1 MSPTLSSMFFQEN
14 GQNAIGAKGLTP
26 RPHSSGETCTKEKDA
41 HSKKDIHR
49 YHPYSKMICISPL
62 ASSKMNKTSK
72 STGDLPSQ
80 NNADH
85 KKEFP
90 DLLNGPLTSPTL
102 HFDDMHMAEKDLM
115 EDEDLSVL
123 LQLAS
128 SSQKQGRGGNES
140 RNSHPRH
147 PHPHTSKSDAPS
159 SLHLPLMSGPG
170 DMTESDFLPRPTRMA
185 FRASPERHNGGK
197 GPPPHIPIRSRDH
210 RIHGHDNNSN
220 TPYPPGSAVSVL
232 PKKIPMKRSNSLPPK
247 KAISDKADMSK
258 PARSKSTSLPASNN
272 NSEPYSSPFKQM
284 PPTGGAPGYYHPGMN
299 HGAPYPPP
307 HPHDGV
313 GPHHPPPPRGMPPHS
328 AQYNSHPPYHGHPPS
343 TGAPVG
349 HMIPP
354 HGGPHGGPHHPYGG
368 HPPPHPPHYHPHMM
382 APYTSINQS
391 AAHASGGKSKQKAD
405 KRNTKDT
412 TARGGKREN
421 NTGNTSAKKRARA
434 SSSKRKNNVPGAAQK
449 GMASDSKNQSS
460 SLSVAILRGVTMRP
474 SGKWVSSYLLLK
486 YCTIFRESIAQLNS
500 IFFVLQQAQLYYAGK
515 SRYIGVF
522 DTREKAAL
530 AYEIAREKLKSNK
543 TSPDSQSPQETELA
557 VSAARREAFK
567 YVNEPEPAHKR

>member
-1 MSPTLSSMFFQEN
+1 MFFQEN

-26 RPHSSGETCTKEKDA
+26 RPHSSGETCTKEKDG

-80 NNADH
+80 NSADH

-170 DMTESDFLPRPTRMA
+170 DMTESDFLPRPARMA

-272 NSEPYSSPFKQM
+272 NSEPYSSPFKQI

-328 AQYNSHPPYHGHPPS
+328 TQYNSHPPYHGHPPT

-460 SLSVAILRGVTMRP
+460 LSVAILRGVTMRP
-474 SGKWVSSYLLLK
+474 SGKWVSFYLLLK
-486 YCTIFRESIAQLNS
+486 YCTIFVNLWLNLIS
-500 IFFVLQQAQLYYAGK
+500 FFRITASTTLLCRKVTLY
-515 SRYIGVF
+515 RCF
-522 DTREKAAL
+522 
-530 AYEIAREKLKSNK
+530 
-543 TSPDSQSPQETELA
+543 
-557 VSAARREAFK
+557 
-567 YVNEPEPAHKR
+567 